1 MANLSNTIE
10 IYIKSRLQ
18 SGLTELKRNELA
30 EMFGCAPS
38 QINYVLATRF
48 GVEKGYTV
56 TSRRGGGGGIR
67 IQRID
72 IKENNYLLKMIKDV
86 LKEEVSEP
94 QAKKIIEGLTEAGF
108 LSDLQGRIAAAAVSG
123 KALAGAGDGQDRL
136 RANILKQILV
146 AMLHEE

>member
-10 IYIKSRLQ
+10 IYIKQRLQ
-18 SGLTELKRNELA
+18 SGLFELKRNELA
-30 EMFGCAPS
+30 VRFGCAPS

-72 IKENNYLLKMIKDV
+72 IEENDYVLGMITGV
-86 LKEEVSEP
+86 LKEEVSVMHA
-94 QAKKIIEGLTEAGF
+94 QRIIEGLVETGM
-108 LSDLQGRIAAAAVSG
+108 LSGPQGRIAAAAVSQ
-123 KALAGAGDGQDRL
+123 KALKGARVDQDGL

-146 AMLHEE
+146 AMLHKE